1 VLAELRAWI
10 LEGRLKPGDQVLSD
24 AIAEE
29 LGVSRVPVREALR
42 ILEGEGQVIYYPHQG
57 YFLAKLSLE
66 ELVEVYRIRTLL
78 EQEAIREAVP
88 KMTQTDFDRLAEAMA
103 DMDRAGAGD
112 AMEHMAANR
121 RFHFAILEP
130 SGMPHLIRLI
140 SMLWDAT
147 DPYRSLYFND
157 ADNLERSA
165 EEHQAIVDAIQAGD
179 VEQTVELLDRH
190 RAHTIDSLHEI
201 LARSEDVGADEA
213 PASAEASAAS

>member
-1 VLAELRAWI
+1 
-10 LEGRLKPGDQVLSD
+10 
-24 AIAEE
+24 
-29 LGVSRVPVREALR
+29 
-42 ILEGEGQVIYYPHQG
+42 
-57 YFLAKLSLE
+57 
-66 ELVEVYRIRTLL
+66 
-78 EQEAIREAVP
+78 
-88 KMTQTDFDRLAEAMA
+88 MTQTDFDRLAEAMA
-103 DMDRAGAGD
+103 DMDRADASD

-130 SGMPHLIRLI
+130 SGMPHLVRLI

-190 RAHTIDSLHEI
+190 RGHTIDSLHEI